1 MNKNSIIFKF
11 LLWLIIFISFLVLV
25 FTTNRQLKRNE
36 ASNRIDA
43 LTILEEKEKKYK
55 DQTNDDSLTTYSAK
69 TNPQK
74 KWLDL
79 NSDYQGWLK
88 IENTNI
94 DYPLVRAR
102 DNIFY
107 LNKDFLK
114 EESELGAIFM
124 DYRNIGNFNDKHTA
138 IYGHYTWTGKM
149 FGDLH
154 NYKEESFLNKNRIID
169 LKTLYGEKEFEIFSV
184 YIDSAEDYEL
194 KINFTDDNDYLEYL
208 QFLNSL
214 SVHNFEFNPDSEKL
228 LLTLATC
235 SYEVGNG
242 RLIVHAIEK

>member
-55 DQTNDDSLTTYSAK
+55 DQTNDDSLTTYSTK